1 MINKFNSLINI
12 IFPQICSF
20 CGNINEKGLCN
31 KCEIK
36 FKRLAENGILN
47 KKSENMNFE
56 NLIYIFRYEGKIR
69 NLIIDY
75 KFNEKA
81 YIYETFVNFILKQE
95 KIFEKMKSYDT
106 IIPVPISKQ
115 RKKERGYNQSL
126 LIAKKISNSL
136 NIKLETRCLYKTKNI
151 IAQSKLNKEERNLNI
166 QNAYEL
172 KNEQIIKNK
181 QILLVDDIYTTG
193 NTVNEC
199 ARMLQKAQPKKIDV
213 FVIAKD

>member
-20 CGNINEKGLCN
+20 CGNINQKGLCN

>member
-193 NTVNEC
+193 NTLNEC

>member
-136 NIKLETRCLYKTKNI
+136 NIKLETRCLYKAKNI

-199 ARMLQKAQPKKIDV
+199 ARMLQLAQPKKIDV